1 MINRR
6 LIRIK
11 ALQVLFAFFRN
22 EGDSLSALEREL
34 FHSIEKSYHLYL
46 LLLLLPEKMVEHAQA
61 KIELGKQKFRPS
73 PEELNPN
80 LRFVQNRAV
89 TALAACKELQAK
101 ANDNRLNWN
110 HFPEV
115 TKSLF
120 NHFVASDFYNEYMN
134 SEQNSFADDKAVL
147 VNLLSK
153 ILNANDD
160 FEAFL
165 EEQSI
170 YWNDDLEFVSSMAAK
185 TIKKVDENTLSVQLM
200 SLFGNADDEEFAKRL
215 LRKTVLRHKENLE
228 LIDKFTVNWELD
240 RIAAMDIVIME
251 MAITEILEFPT
262 IPVKVSMN
270 EYIDIAKFYSTE
282 QSNVFVNGV
291 LDKVIAHLRAN
302 GKIQKHGRGLI
313 GENDEL
319 LSTENLNSY
328 EDEKNN

>member
-46 LLLLLPEKMVEHAQA
+46 LLLLLPENMVDHAHA

-80 LRFVQNRAV
+80 LRFVQNSAV
-89 TALAACKELQAK
+89 AALAACKELHAK

-134 SEQNSFADDKAVL
+134 AEQSSFADDKAVL

-153 ILNANDD
+153 ILNANAD

-185 TIKKVDENTLSVQLM
+185 TIKKIDENTSLVPLM

-240 RIAAMDIVIME
+240 RIAAMDILIME

-302 GKIQKHGRGLI
+302 SKIQKQGRGLI

-319 LSTENLNSY
+319 LSPENLNSF
-328 EDEKNN
+328 EDEDN

>member
-11 ALQVLFAFFRN
+11 ALQVLFAFYRN
-22 EGDSLSALEREL
+22 EGDSLSALEREM

-46 LLLLLPEKMVEHAQA
+46 LLLLLPETLVEHALA

-89 TALAACKELQAK
+89 AALAACNELQNK
-101 ANDNRLNWN
+101 ANGNRLNWN

-120 NHFVASDFYNEYMN
+120 NHFVASDFYNDYMN
-134 SEQNSFADDKAVL
+134 AEQCSFADDKAVL
-147 VNLLSK
+147 INFLSK

-185 TIKKVDENTLSVQLM
+185 TIKKIDENTSSVPLM
-200 SLFGNADDEEFAKRL
+200 ALFSNADDEEFAKRL

-270 EYIDIAKFYSTE
+270 EYIDIAKFYSTD
-282 QSNVFVNGV
+282 QSNTFVNGV
-291 LDKVIAHLRAN
+291 LDKVIAHLKEN
-302 GKIQKHGRGLI
+302 GQIQKQGRGLI
-313 GENDEL
+313 GESDEL
-319 LSTENLNSY
+319 LSPDNINSF
-328 EDEKNN
+328 EDEDN

>member
-46 LLLLLPEKMVEHAQA
+46 LLLLLPENMADHAQA

-89 TALAACKELQAK
+89 AALAACKELHAK

-134 SEQNSFADDKAVL
+134 AEQSSFTADKAVL
-147 VNLLSK
+147 VNFLSK

-185 TIKKVDENTLSVQLM
+185 TIKKIDENTSSVPLM

-270 EYIDIAKFYSTE
+270 EYIDIAKFYSTQ

-302 GKIQKHGRGLI
+302 GKIQKQGRGLI

-319 LSTENLNSY
+319 LSPENLNSF
-328 EDEKNN
+328 EDEDN

>member
-46 LLLLLPEKMVEHAQA
+46 LLLLLPENMVEHAQT

-80 LRFVQNRAV
+80 LRFVQNKAV
-89 TALAACKELQAK
+89 AALAACKELQAK

-110 HFPEV
+110 RFPEV

-134 SEQNSFADDKAVL
+134 AEQSSFADDKAVL

-160 FEAFL
+160 FETFL

-170 YWNDDLEFVSSMAAK
+170 YWNDDIEFVSSMAAK
-185 TIKKVDENTLSVQLM
+185 TVKKIDEDTSLVPLM
-200 SLFGNADDEEFAKRL
+200 SLFTNADDEEFAKRL
-215 LRKTVLRHKENLE
+215 LRKTVLRHRENLE

-251 MAITEILEFPT
+251 MAIAEILEFPT

-282 QSNVFVNGV
+282 QSNSFVNGV
-291 LDKVIAHLRAN
+291 LDKIIAHLKEN
-302 GKIQKHGRGLI
+302 GQIQKQGRGLI
-313 GENDEL
+313 GENDEQ
-319 LSTENLNSY
+319 LSSENINSF
-328 EDEKNN
+328 EDEDN

>member
-11 ALQVLFAFFRN
+11 ALQVLFAFYRN

-34 FHSIEKSYHLYL
+34 FRSIEKSYHLYL
-46 LLLLLPEKMVEHAQA
+46 LLLLLPESMVEHALA
-61 KIELGKQKFRPS
+61 KIEMGKQKFRPS

-89 TALAACKELQAK
+89 AALAACNDLQRK
-101 ANDNRLNWN
+101 ANDNRLNWD

-115 TKSLF
+115 AKSVF
-120 NHFVASDFYNEYMN
+120 NQFIASDFYNDYMN
-134 SEQNSFADDKAVL
+134 AEHCTFSDDKAIL
-147 VNLLSK
+147 VNLLNT

-170 YWNDDLEFVSSMAAK
+170 YWNDDLEFVSSMASK
-185 TIKKVDENTLSVQLM
+185 TIKKIDETDS
-200 SLFGNADDEEFAKRL
+200 SLTVMPVFGNADDEEFAKRL
-215 LRKTVLRHKENLE
+215 LRNTVLKHKENLE
-228 LIDKFTVNWELD
+228 LIDKFTYNWELD
-240 RIAAMDIVIME
+240 RIAAMDTLIME
-251 MAITEILEFPT
+251 MAITEIMEFPT

-282 QSNVFVNGV
+282 QSNSFVNGV
-291 LDKVIAHLRAN
+291 LDKVIASLKVN
-302 GKIQKHGRGLI
+302 GQIQKQGRGLI
-313 GENDEL
+313 GENGEQ
-319 LSTENLNSY
+319 LSPENINSF
-328 EDEKNN
+328 EDEDN

>member
-11 ALQVLFAFFRN
+11 ALQVLFAFYRN

-34 FHSIEKSYHLYL
+34 FRSIEKSYHLYL
-46 LLLLLPEKMVEHAQA
+46 LLLLLPETMVEYALA
-61 KIELGKQKFRPS
+61 KIETGKQKFRPS

-89 TALAACKELQAK
+89 AALAACNDLQRK

-115 TKSLF
+115 AKSLF
-120 NHFVASDFYNEYMN
+120 NQFIASDFYNDYMN
-134 SEQNSFADDKAVL
+134 AEHCTFSDDKVVL
-147 VNLLSK
+147 VSLLNK
-153 ILNANDD
+153 ILNSNDD

-170 YWNDDLEFVSSMAAK
+170 YWNDDLEFVSSMASK
-185 TIKKVDENTLSVQLM
+185 TIKKIDETDS
-200 SLFGNADDEEFAKRL
+200 SLTVMPVFGNADDEEFAKRL
-215 LRKTVLRHKENLE
+215 LRNTVLKHKENLE
-228 LIDKFTVNWELD
+228 LIDKFTYNWELD
-240 RIAAMDIVIME
+240 RITAMDTLIME
-251 MAITEILEFPT
+251 MAITEIMEFPT

-282 QSNVFVNGV
+282 QSNSFVNGV
-291 LDKVIAHLRAN
+291 LDKVIASLKVN
-302 GKIQKHGRGLI
+302 GQIQKQGRGLI
-313 GENDEL
+313 GENGEQ
-319 LSTENLNSY
+319 LSPENINSF
-328 EDEKNN
+328 EDEDN

>member
-46 LLLLLPEKMVEHAQA
+46 LLLLLPENMVEHAQA

-89 TALAACKELQAK
+89 AALAACKELQAK
-101 ANDNRLNWN
+101 ANDNRLNWK

-120 NHFVASDFYNEYMN
+120 NHIVASDFFSDYMTA
-134 SEQNSFADDKAVL
+134 EHNSFADDKAVL

-170 YWNDDLEFVSSMAAK
+170 YWNDDLEFVSSMASK
-185 TIKKVDENTLSVQLM
+185 TIKKIDENTASVPVM
-200 SLFGNADDEEFAKRL
+200 SLFSNADDEEFAKRL

-240 RIAAMDIVIME
+240 RIAAMDIAIME

-282 QSNVFVNGV
+282 QSNSFVNGV
-291 LDKVIAHLRAN
+291 LDKVIAHLKEN
-302 GKIQKHGRGLI
+302 GQIQKQGRGLI
-313 GENDEL
+313 GENDES
-319 LSTENLNSY
+319 LSPENINSF
-328 EDEKNN
+328 EDEDN

>member
-11 ALQVLFAFFRN
+11 ALQVLFAFYRN

-34 FHSIEKSYHLYL
+34 FRSIEKSYHLYL
-46 LLLLLPEKMVEHAQA
+46 LLLLLPETMVEHALA
-61 KIELGKQKFRPS
+61 KIEMGKQKFRPS

-89 TALAACKELQAK
+89 AALAACNDLQRK

-115 TKSLF
+115 AKSLF
-120 NHFVASDFYNEYMN
+120 NQFMASDFYNDYMN
-134 SEQNSFADDKAVL
+134 AEHCTFSDDKV
-147 VNLLSK
+147 VIVSLLNK

-170 YWNDDLEFVSSMAAK
+170 YWNDDLEFVSSMASK
-185 TIKKVDENTLSVQLM
+185 TIKKIDETDS
-200 SLFGNADDEEFAKRL
+200 SLTIMPVFGNADDEEFAKRL
-215 LRKTVLRHKENLE
+215 LRKTVLKHKENLE
-228 LIDKFTVNWELD
+228 LIDKFTYNWELD
-240 RIAAMDIVIME
+240 RIAAMDTLIME
-251 MAITEILEFPT
+251 MAITEIMEFPT

-270 EYIDIAKFYSTE
+270 EYIDIARFYSTE
-282 QSNVFVNGV
+282 QSNSFVNGV
-291 LDKVIAHLRAN
+291 LDKVIASLKVN
-302 GKIQKHGRGLI
+302 GQIQKQGRGLI
-313 GENDEL
+313 GENGEQ
-319 LSTENLNSY
+319 LSPENINSF
-328 EDEKNN
+328 EDEDS

>member
-11 ALQVLFAFFRN
+11 ALQVLFAFYRN
-22 EGDSLSALEREL
+22 EGDSLSALEREM
-34 FHSIEKSYHLYL
+34 FHSIDKSYHLYI
-46 LLLLLPEKMVEHAQA
+46 LLLLLPEVLVEHALA
-61 KIELGKQKFRPS
+61 KIELGKQKFRPT
-73 PEELNPN
+73 PEDLNPN
-80 LRFVQNRAV
+80 LRFVQNKAV
-89 TALAACKELQAK
+89 AALAACNELQKK
-101 ANDNRLNWN
+101 ANDYRLNWN

-120 NHFVASDFYNEYMN
+120 NHFISSDFYSEYMN
-134 SEQNSFADDKAVL
+134 AEQCGFNDDKTIL
-147 VNLLSK
+147 VNFLNK
-153 ILNANDD
+153 ILSANDD

-170 YWNDDLEFVSSMAAK
+170 YWNDDLEFVSSMASK
-185 TIKKVDENTLSVQLM
+185 TIKKIDESNLSVPVM

-228 LIDKFTVNWELD
+228 LIDKFTFNWELD

-282 QSNVFVNGV
+282 QSNSFVNGV
-291 LDKVIAHLRAN
+291 LDKVIADLKSA
-302 GKIQKHGRGLI
+302 GLIQKQGRGLI
-313 GENDEL
+313 GENDEQ
-319 LSTENLNSY
+319 LSPENINSF
-328 EDEKNN
+328 EDEDN

>member
-11 ALQVLFAFFRN
+11 ALQVLFAFYRN

-34 FHSIEKSYHLYL
+34 FRSIEKSYHLYL
-46 LLLLLPEKMVEHAQA
+46 LLLLLPESMVEHALA
-61 KIELGKQKFRPS
+61 KIEMGKQKFRPS

-89 TALAACKELQAK
+89 AALAACNDLQRK
-101 ANDNRLNWN
+101 ANDNRLNWD

-115 TKSLF
+115 AKSVF
-120 NHFVASDFYNEYMN
+120 NQFIASDFYNDYMN
-134 SEQNSFADDKAVL
+134 AEHCTFSDDKAIL
-147 VNLLSK
+147 VNLLNK

-170 YWNDDLEFVSSMAAK
+170 YWNDDLEFVSSMASK
-185 TIKKVDENTLSVQLM
+185 TIKKIDETDS
-200 SLFGNADDEEFAKRL
+200 SLTVMPVFGNADDEEFAKRL
-215 LRKTVLRHKENLE
+215 LRNTVLKHKENLE
-228 LIDKFTVNWELD
+228 LIDKFTYNWELD
-240 RIAAMDIVIME
+240 RIAAMDTLIME
-251 MAITEILEFPT
+251 MAITEIMEFPT

-282 QSNVFVNGV
+282 QSNSFVNGV
-291 LDKVIAHLRAN
+291 LDKVIASLKVN
-302 GKIQKHGRGLI
+302 GQIQKQGRGLI
-313 GENDEL
+313 GENGEQ
-319 LSTENLNSY
+319 LSPENINSF
-328 EDEKNN
+328 EDEDN

>member
-11 ALQVLFAFFRN
+11 ALQVLFAFYRN

-34 FHSIEKSYHLYL
+34 FRSIEKSYHLYL
-46 LLLLLPEKMVEHAQA
+46 LLLLLPESMVEHALA
-61 KIELGKQKFRPS
+61 KIEMGKQKFRPS

-89 TALAACKELQAK
+89 AALAACNDLQRK

-115 TKSLF
+115 AKSVF
-120 NHFVASDFYNEYMN
+120 NQFIASDFYNDYMN
-134 SEQNSFADDKAVL
+134 AEHCTFFDDKAVL
-147 VNLLSK
+147 VSLLNK

-170 YWNDDLEFVSSMAAK
+170 YWNDDLEFVSSMASK
-185 TIKKVDENTLSVQLM
+185 TIKKIDETDS
-200 SLFGNADDEEFAKRL
+200 SLTVMPVFGNADDEEFAKRL
-215 LRKTVLRHKENLE
+215 LRNTVLKHKENLE
-228 LIDKFTVNWELD
+228 LIDKFTYNWELD
-240 RIAAMDIVIME
+240 RITAMDTLIME
-251 MAITEILEFPT
+251 MAITEIMEFPT

-282 QSNVFVNGV
+282 QSNSFVNGV
-291 LDKVIAHLRAN
+291 LDKVIASLKVN
-302 GKIQKHGRGLI
+302 GQIQKQGRGLI
-313 GENDEL
+313 GENGEQ
-319 LSTENLNSY
+319 LSPENINSF
-328 EDEKNN
+328 EDEDN

>member
-11 ALQVLFAFFRN
+11 ALQVLFAFYRN

-34 FHSIEKSYHLYL
+34 FRSIEKSYHLYL
-46 LLLLLPEKMVEHAQA
+46 LLLLLPESMVEHALA
-61 KIELGKQKFRPS
+61 KIEMGKQKFRPS

-89 TALAACKELQAK
+89 AALAACNDLQRK

-115 TKSLF
+115 AKSLF
-120 NHFVASDFYNEYMN
+120 NQFIASDFYNDYMN
-134 SEQNSFADDKAVL
+134 AEHCTFSDDKAIL
-147 VNLLSK
+147 VNLLNK

-170 YWNDDLEFVSSMAAK
+170 YWNDDLEFVSSMASK
-185 TIKKVDENTLSVQLM
+185 TIKKIDENDS
-200 SLFGNADDEEFAKRL
+200 SLAVMPVFGNADDEEFAKRL
-215 LRKTVLRHKENLE
+215 LRNTVLKHKENLE
-228 LIDKFTVNWELD
+228 LIDKFTYNWELD
-240 RIAAMDIVIME
+240 RIAAMDTLIME
-251 MAITEILEFPT
+251 MAITEIMEFPT

-282 QSNVFVNGV
+282 QSNSFVNGV
-291 LDKVIAHLRAN
+291 LDKVIASLKVN
-302 GKIQKHGRGLI
+302 GQIQKQGRGLI
-313 GENDEL
+313 GENGEQ
-319 LSTENLNSY
+319 LSPENINSF
-328 EDEKNN
+328 EDEDN